1 MLQQRSMLPNPLVML
16 FWFSPILTTPSLMMS
31 IFAIVLSLQTKNLT
45 TMTTATVEYSPT
57 VESTTLQVPS
67 TLSSNKTIAPKVPA
81 HHVHAAHL
89 LERDALDAQY
99 VYHAPLNHQ

>member
-1 MLQQRSMLPNPLVML
+1 MLPQRSMLPNPPVILY
-16 FWFSPILTTPSLMMS
+16 WYSPILTTPSLMMS
-31 IFAIVLSLQTKNLT
+31 TFAIVSSLQIKNLT

-67 TLSSNKTIAPKVPA
+67 TLSSNKTIALKVPA
-81 HHVHAAHL
+81 HHVHVDLL

-99 VYHAPLNHQ
+99 ATSVPLNHQ